1 MEETTLKN
9 GKAFDIHTFYNLSRY
24 CFLNIEYNYSSVVEE
39 SGITLPQLR
48 VLWILKSFPG
58 ISLGEIAT
66 IGYWSCPTVTN
77 ILKILIDKK
86 LVIKENSTNRKVY
99 KLNVTEEGN
108 KYININKQN
117 KSKNFHLFDLMN
129 LFSEEELDYIVE
141 FYKYIII
148 KCGKDYIF
156 QYVDKINS
164 LSLKV
169 DYSSFSTN
177 ETKKLK
183 KLVFFYNT
191 LRIFILHIEHN
202 HRLLLKNLNLTY
214 PQLRA
219 LWVIEAFPGITSR
232 ELSLLAFW
240 SPSTANLIV
249 KNLYAK
255 NLIYKEKSTV
265 KNSLYLFINSKGE
278 HALIEDFKLNN
289 HQLIINDYLKYT
301 EEKTL
306 NTINNYLYIINRK
319 LKNDMVEIYI
329 EKTHEVLQSYYN
341 KFKQ

>member
-1 MEETTLKN
+1 MEGFTLKN
-9 GKAFDIHTFYNLSRY
+9 KKSLDIHTFYNLSRY
-24 CFLNIEYNYSSVVEE
+24 CFLNIEYNYSSVVEQT
-39 SGITLPQLR
+39 GITLPQLR
-48 VLWILKSFPG
+48 ILWILKAFPG
-58 ISLGEIAT
+58 ISLGKIAT
-66 IGYWSCPTVTN
+66 IGYWTCPTVTN
-77 ILKILIDKK
+77 ILKILVDKK
-86 LVIKENSTNRKVY
+86 LVIKEDSVNKKVY
-99 KLNVTEEGN
+99 KLNVTEEGE

-129 LFSEEELDYIVE
+129 LFSEEELDFIVD
-141 FYKYIII
+141 FYKDIVI

-169 DYSSFSTN
+169 DYDDFSKD

-191 LRIFILHIEHN
+191 LRIFILHVEHD

-219 LWVIEAFPGITSR
+219 LWIIEAFPGVTSR
-232 ELSLLAFW
+232 ALSSLAFW
-240 SPSTANLIV
+240 SPSTASLIV
-249 KNLYAK
+249 KNLYTK
-255 NLIYKEKSTV
+255 DLIYKEKAAV

-278 HALIEDFKLNN
+278 QTLIDDFKLNN
-289 HQLIINDYLKYT
+289 HRLIINDYLKDT

-306 NTINNYLYIINRK
+306 NTINNHLYLINKK
-319 LKNDMVEIYI
+319 LKNDMVENYI
-329 EKTHEVLQSYYN
+329 EKIHEVLESYHD
-341 KFKQ
+341 KFR

>member
-1 MEETTLKN
+1 MKN
-9 GKAFDIHTFYNLSRY
+9 KKSLDIHTFYNLSRY
-24 CFLNIEYNYSSVVEE
+24 CFLNIEYNYSSVVEQT
-39 SGITLPQLR
+39 GITLPQLR
-48 VLWILKSFPG
+48 ILWILKAFPG
-58 ISLGEIAT
+58 ISLGKIAT
-66 IGYWSCPTVTN
+66 IGYWTCPTVTN
-77 ILKILIDKK
+77 ILKILVDKK
-86 LVIKENSTNRKVY
+86 LVIKEDSVNKKVY
-99 KLNVTEEGN
+99 KLNVTEEGE

-129 LFSEEELDYIVE
+129 LFSEKELDHIVD
-141 FYKYIII
+141 FYKDIVI

-156 QYVDKINS
+156 QYVNKINS

-169 DYSSFSTN
+169 DYTDFSED

-191 LRIFILHIEHN
+191 LRIFILHMEHD

-219 LWVIEAFPGITSR
+219 LWIIEAFPGVTSR
-232 ELSLLAFW
+232 ALSSLAFW

-249 KNLYAK
+249 KNLYTK
-255 NLIYKEKSTV
+255 DLIYKEKAAV

-278 HALIEDFKLNN
+278 QTLIEDFKLNN
-289 HQLIINDYLKYT
+289 HRLIINDYLKDT

-306 NTINNYLYIINRK
+306 NTINNYLYLINKK
-319 LKNDMVEIYI
+319 LKNDMVETYI
-329 EKTHEVLQSYYN
+329 EKIHEVLESYHA
-341 KFKQ
+341 KFK